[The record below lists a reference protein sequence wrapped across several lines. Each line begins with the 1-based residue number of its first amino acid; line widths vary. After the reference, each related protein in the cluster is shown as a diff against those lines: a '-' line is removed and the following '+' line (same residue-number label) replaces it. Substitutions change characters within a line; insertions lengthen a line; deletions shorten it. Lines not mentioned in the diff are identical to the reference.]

1 MKPEVTDAMM
11 SFISTAR
18 ERSDQSVVR
27 IELEIYPDGYCFRE
41 IHSDQHLLFS
51 QKLSAVNIRGK
62 TIGYGEFDA

>member
-18 ERSDQSVVR
+18 EYSNESVLR
-27 IELEIYPDGYCFRE
+27 IELEIYPEGYCFRE
-41 IHSDQHLLFS
+41 THLDTHLLFS
-51 QKLSAVNIRGK
+51 QKQSAVNIRGK